1 MVPSTSLL
9 SQSALLYVR
18 GDSFVS
24 GLTFLSLD
32 NMVPGGLA
40 RLRLFR
46 GVPDY
51 CTALAAQT
59 GHKPLPLNEIQVE
72 FISKA
77 CIRLHPKHYSKRCIH
92 VLYVWMHVCMHTCMH
107 ACIYLLLYACMYA
120 VMYIT
125 SMGGRCFCNVH
136 CVAVSCP
143 DLQPMWP
150 PPPARPRQ
158 ALPCDPGARGRLYR
172 LKKGGSTSRLA

>member
-107 ACIYLLLYACMYA
+107 ACIYLLLYVCMQLCTSLPWGVDVSA
-120 VMYIT
+120 MYT
-125 SMGGRCFCNVH
+125 
-136 CVAVSCP
+136 
-143 DLQPMWP
+143 
-150 PPPARPRQ
+150 
-158 ALPCDPGARGRLYR
+158 ALLYR
-172 LKKGGSTSRLA
+172 AQICNPCGLHLLHVLVRHCLATRELAAGSIG